1 MTHQFDPTSLREYDI
16 RGIVGKALGPADAVA
31 IGRGFATRIRE
42 AGGRRV
48 VVGYDGRLSS
58 PALEAALVSG
68 LTAGGVDVVRI
79 GLSTSP
85 MLYYAE
91 ATLEVDG
98 GIQVTGSHNPP
109 EYNGFKIVQARA
121 PFFGD
126 AIQGLATLAATG
138 AWSEGAG
145 IVTAADVLDAY
156 VARLVAGYAGGAYR
170 VGWDTGNG
178 ASGPAIEKLVK
189 LLPGEHHVL
198 FVDVDGNFPNHHPD
212 PTVESNLADLK
223 RLVVEKNLHF
233 GLAFD
238 GDGDRI
244 GAVDGLG
251 RVIWGDQILSI
262 LVEPALREHPG
273 APIVA
278 DVKSSQALFD
288 RIAALGGEPVMA
300 PTGHSLMKTAMVRT
314 GAPIGGELS
323 GHLFFAGEYYGF
335 DDAHYAAVRLIR
347 AVHLSGQSLTELC
360 DAMPALVATPDLRFP
375 VDDARKFAVVDEV
388 IARLQADGAEM
399 TLTDGA
405 RVTTADGWW
414 LLRASNT
421 QAMLTVRAE
430 AKDQAA
436 LDALLA
442 EVDAQLAASGVIRDG
457 QPRETTTPAEAGAQ
471 VERWK

>member
-58 PALEAALVSG
+58 PALEAALVTG

-145 IVTAADVLDAY
+145 IVTTADVLDAY

-170 VGWDTGNG
+170 IGWDTGNG

-198 FVDVDGNFPNHHPD
+198 FADVDGNFPNHHPD

-251 RVIWGDQILSI
+251 RVIWGDQILAI

-300 PTGHSLMKTAMVRT
+300 PTGHSLMKTAMTRT

-430 AKDQAA
+430 AKDEAA
-436 LDALLA
+436 LDALLGV
-442 EVDAQLAASGVIRDG
+442 VDAQLAASGVIRDG
-457 QPRETTTPAEAGAQ
+457 QPRKTTTPAEAGAQ

>member
-58 PALEAALVSG
+58 PELEAALVSG

-109 EYNGFKIVQARA
+109 EYNGFKIVQARS

-145 IVTAADVLDAY
+145 IVTTADVLDAY

-198 FVDVDGNFPNHHPD
+198 FADVDGNFPNHHPD

-300 PTGHSLMKTAMVRT
+300 PTGHSLMKTAMTRT

-457 QPRETTTPAEAGAQ
+457 QPR
-471 VERWK
+471 

>member
-58 PALEAALVSG
+58 PELEAALVAG
-68 LTAGGVDVVRI
+68 HAAGGVDVVRI

-145 IVTAADVLDAY
+145 IVTTADVLDAY

-170 VGWDTGNG
+170 IGWDTGNG

-300 PTGHSLMKTAMVRT
+300 PTGHSLMKTAMTRT

-457 QPRETTTPAEAGAQ
+457 QPR
-471 VERWK
+471 

>member
-16 RGIVGKALGPADAVA
+16 RGIVGEALGPADAVA
-31 IGRGFATRIRE
+31 IGRGFATRIRA
-42 AGGRRV
+42 AGGTRV
-48 VVGYDGRLSS
+48 AVGYDGRNSS
-58 PALEAALVSG
+58 PELEAALVSG
-68 LTAGGVDVVRI
+68 LVAGGIDVVRI
-79 GLSTSP
+79 GLSSTP

-109 EYNGFKIVQARA
+109 EYNGFKMVHAHA

-126 AIQGLATLAATG
+126 DIQDLAALAASG
-138 AWSEGAG
+138 AWSEGTG
-145 IVTAADVLDAY
+145 EVTTVDVLDAY
-156 VARLVAGYAGGAYR
+156 VGRLMAGYAGGAYR
-170 VGWDTGNG
+170 IGWDTGNG
-178 ASGPAIEKLVK
+178 AAGPVIKKLVQ
-189 LLPGEHHVL
+189 LLPGEHHMI
-198 FVDVDGNFPNHHPD
+198 FAEVDGNFPNHHPD
-212 PTVESNLADLK
+212 PTEEANLADLK
-223 RLVVEKNLHF
+223 RLVTEKKLDF

-244 GAVDGLG
+244 GAVDGSG

-288 RIAALGGEPVMA
+288 RITELSGEPVMA
-300 PTGHSLMKTAMVRT
+300 ATGHSLMKTAMTRT

-347 AVHLSGQSLTELC
+347 AVHLSGRSLTELR

-375 VDDARKFAVVDEV
+375 VEDVRKFVVVDEV
-388 IARLQADGAEM
+388 IARLKSEGAEM
-399 TLTDGA
+399 DLTDGA
-405 RVTTADGWW
+405 RVTTVNGWW

-436 LDALLA
+436 LDTLLA
-442 EVDAQLAASGVIRDG
+442 EVDAQLAASGVTR
-457 QPRETTTPAEAGAQ
+457 R
-471 VERWK
+471 

>member
-58 PALEAALVSG
+58 PELEAALVSG

-126 AIQGLATLAATG
+126 AIQGLATLAATD

-145 IVTAADVLDAY
+145 IVTTADVLDAY

-300 PTGHSLMKTAMVRT
+300 PTGHSLMKTAMTRT

-388 IARLQADGAEM
+388 IARLQADGVEM

-436 LDALLA
+436 FDALLA
-442 EVDAQLAASGVIRDG
+442 EVDAQLAASGVVRSA
-457 QPRETTTPAEAGAQ
+457 P
-471 VERWK
+471 

>member
-31 IGRGFATRIRE
+31 IGRGFATRIR
-42 AGGRRV
+42 AVGGTRV
-48 VVGYDGRLSS
+48 AVGYDGRTSS
-58 PALEAALVSG
+58 PDLETALVAG
-68 LTAGGVDVVRI
+68 LVAGGVDVVRI

-109 EYNGFKIVQARA
+109 EYNGFKMVHAHA

-126 AIQGLATLAATG
+126 DIQDLAALAASG

-145 IVTAADVLDAY
+145 EVFTADVLDAY
-156 VARLVAGYAGGAYR
+156 VERLMAGYAGGAYR
-170 VGWDTGNG
+170 IGWDTGNG
-178 ASGPAIEKLVK
+178 AAGPVIDKLVQ
-189 LLPGEHHVL
+189 LLPGEHHVI
-198 FVDVDGNFPNHHPD
+198 FAEVDGNFPNHHPD
-212 PTVESNLADLK
+212 PTEESNLADLK
-223 RLVVEKNLHF
+223 SLVAEKNLDF

-244 GAVDGLG
+244 GAIDGSG

-288 RIAALGGEPVMA
+288 RIAELGGEPVMA
-300 PTGHSLMKTAMVRT
+300 PTGHSLMKQAMTRT
-314 GAPIGGELS
+314 GAPLGGELS

-335 DDAHYAAVRLIR
+335 DDAQYAAVRLIR
-347 AVHLSGQSLTELC
+347 AVHLSGRSLTELR

-375 VDDARKFAVVDEV
+375 VEDTRKFAVVDEV
-388 IARLQADGAEM
+388 IARLRSEGAEM
-399 TLTDGA
+399 DLTDGA
-405 RVTTADGWW
+405 RVTTTDGWW

-430 AKDQAA
+430 ARDQAA
-436 LDALLA
+436 LEALLA
-442 EVDAQLAASGVIRDG
+442 EVDAQLAVSGVTRNG
-457 QPRETTTPAEAGAQ
+457 QQ
-471 VERWK
+471 K